1 MRYIFI
7 LALCALMGC
16 EEKEV
21 IEPLAITPSGW
32 PEAIFKNKSRKSL
45 SETFTVH
52 CAKLGATIVEESETR
67 VKCDENISESVKEWG
82 RMFLGTGHSS
92 DIHAY
97 IQFNLIKRGA
107 DTHVQVIELMKLQM
121 PGGRSGAKTIT
132 RLITIMVRKPIC
144 IKLGGSRFNHPAVL
158 DWPRNAD
165 ASSDPIAPPLC
176 RPLPHPK
183 W

>member
-45 SETFTVH
+45 SET
-52 CAKLGATIVEESETR
+52 R
-67 VKCDENISESVKEWG
+67 VKCDANITEGEKEWG

-92 DIHAY
+92 DIHVY

-107 DTHVQVIELMKLQM
+107 DTHVQVINWMQLQM
-121 PGGRSGAKTIT
+121 PGGQIR
-132 RLITIMVRKPIC
+132 RKDYNTPYYNNDAQAYLYKI
-144 IKLGGSRFNHPAVL
+144 GGQPV
-158 DWPRNAD
+158 
-165 ASSDPIAPPLC
+165 
-176 RPLPHPK
+176 
-183 W
+183 

>member
-16 EEKEV
+16 DEKEV

-45 SETFTVH
+45 SET
-52 CAKLGATIVEESETR
+52 R
-67 VKCDENISESVKEWG
+67 VKCYANISEENKQSARNFIG
-82 RMFLGTGHSS
+82 SHRSS

-107 DTHVQVIELMKLQM
+107 DTHVQVLNWMQLQM
-121 PGGRSGAKTIT
+121 PGAHIR
-132 RLITIMVRKPIC
+132 RKDYNTPYYDNDAQAYLYKI
-144 IKLGGSRFNHPAVL
+144 GGSRFNRPVVL

-165 ASSDPIAPPLC
+165 ASGDPIAPPLF

>member
-1 MRYIFI
+1 
-7 LALCALMGC
+7 MGC

-45 SETFTVH
+45 
-52 CAKLGATIVEESETR
+52 SETR

-107 DTHVQVIELMKLQM
+107 DTHVQVLNWMQLQM
-121 PGGRSGAKTIT
+121 PGGQIR
-132 RLITIMVRKPIC
+132 RKDYNTPFYNNDAQAYLYKI
-144 IKLGGSRFNHPAVL
+144 GGQPV
-158 DWPRNAD
+158 
-165 ASSDPIAPPLC
+165 
-176 RPLPHPK
+176 
-183 W
+183 

>member
-45 SETFTVH
+45 SETFAVH

-67 VKCDENISESVKEWG
+67 VKCDENISEARKSGAACFWA
-82 RMFLGTGHSS
+82 RAIPAISMR
-92 DIHAY
+92 I
-97 IQFNLIKRGA
+97 FNLI
-107 DTHVQVIELMKLQM
+107 
-121 PGGRSGAKTIT
+121 
-132 RLITIMVRKPIC
+132 
-144 IKLGGSRFNHPAVL
+144 
-158 DWPRNAD
+158 
-165 ASSDPIAPPLC
+165 
-176 RPLPHPK
+176 
-183 W
+183 

>member
-45 SETFTVH
+45 SETFAVH

-67 VKCDENISESVKEWG
+67 VKCDENISEGVKE
-82 RMFLGTGHSS
+82 LGPRVSGHGPFQRYPCVYS
-92 DIHAY
+92 I
-97 IQFNLIKRGA
+97 
-107 DTHVQVIELMKLQM
+107 
-121 PGGRSGAKTIT
+121 
-132 RLITIMVRKPIC
+132 
-144 IKLGGSRFNHPAVL
+144 
-158 DWPRNAD
+158 
-165 ASSDPIAPPLC
+165 
-176 RPLPHPK
+176 
-183 W
+183 

>member
-45 SETFTVH
+45 SETFAAH

-67 VKCDENISESVKEWG
+67 VKCDANITEERERVG
-82 RMFLGTGHSS
+82 
-92 DIHAY
+92 
-97 IQFNLIKRGA
+97 
-107 DTHVQVIELMKLQM
+107 THV
-121 PGGRSGAKTIT
+121 SGHGPFQRYPCLYSI
-132 RLITIMVRKPIC
+132 
-144 IKLGGSRFNHPAVL
+144 
-158 DWPRNAD
+158 
-165 ASSDPIAPPLC
+165 
-176 RPLPHPK
+176 
-183 W
+183 

>member
-16 EEKEV
+16 DEKEV

-45 SETFTVH
+45 SETFAVH
-52 CAKLGATIVEESETR
+52 CAKIGATIVEESETR
-67 VKCDENISESVKEWG
+67 VKCYANISEENKQSARNFIG
-82 RMFLGTGHSS
+82 SHRSS

-107 DTHVQVIELMKLQM
+107 DTHVQVLNWMQLQM
-121 PGGRSGAKTIT
+121 PGAHIR
-132 RLITIMVRKPIC
+132 RKDYNTPYYDNDAQAYLYKI
-144 IKLGGSRFNHPAVL
+144 GGSRFNRPVVL

-165 ASSDPIAPPLC
+165 ASGDPIAPPLF

>member
-32 PEAIFKNKSRKSL
+32 PEAIFKNKNRKLL
-45 SETFTVH
+45 SETFAVH

-67 VKCDENISESVKEWG
+67 VKCYANITEGVKEWG

-92 DIHAY
+92 DIHVY

-107 DTHVQVIELMKLQM
+107 DTHVQVLEWMQLQM
-121 PGGRSGAKTIT
+121 PRGQIRRKDHNTPYYNNDAQAYLYKIGGQPVEPPCGFG
-132 RLITIMVRKPIC
+132 
-144 IKLGGSRFNHPAVL
+144 LG
-158 DWPRNAD
+158 
-165 ASSDPIAPPLC
+165 
-176 RPLPHPK
+176 PK
-183 W
+183 C

>member
-45 SETFTVH
+45 SETFAVH

-67 VKCDENISESVKEWG
+67 VKCDENISEGVKSWG
-82 RMFLGTGHSS
+82 RAFLGTGHSS

-107 DTHVQVIELMKLQM
+107 DTHVQVLNWMQLQM
-121 PGGRSGAKTIT
+121 PGGQIR
-132 RLITIMVRKPIC
+132 RKDYNTPYYNNDAQAYLYKI
-144 IKLGGSRFNHPAVL
+144 GGSRFNRPVVL

-165 ASSDPIAPPLC
+165 ASGDPIAPPLF

>member
-16 EEKEV
+16 DEKEV

-45 SETFTVH
+45 SETFAVH
-52 CAKLGATIVEESETR
+52 CAKIGATIVEESETR
-67 VKCDENISESVKEWG
+67 VKCYANISEENKQWARNFIGSH
-82 RMFLGTGHSS
+82 RSS

-107 DTHVQVIELMKLQM
+107 DTHVQVLNWMQLQM
-121 PGGRSGAKTIT
+121 PGGQIR
-132 RLITIMVRKPIC
+132 RKDYNTPYYDNDAQAYLYKI
-144 IKLGGSRFNHPAVL
+144 GGQPV
-158 DWPRNAD
+158 
-165 ASSDPIAPPLC
+165 
-176 RPLPHPK
+176 
-183 W
+183 

>member
-45 SETFTVH
+45 SET
-52 CAKLGATIVEESETR
+52 R
-67 VKCDENISESVKEWG
+67 VKCDANITEGEKEWG

-92 DIHAY
+92 DIHVY

-107 DTHVQVIELMKLQM
+107 DTHVQVLEWMQLQM
-121 PGGRSGAKTIT
+121 PGGQIR
-132 RLITIMVRKPIC
+132 RKDHNTPYYNNDAQAYLYKI
-144 IKLGGSRFNHPAVL
+144 GGQPV
-158 DWPRNAD
+158 
-165 ASSDPIAPPLC
+165 
-176 RPLPHPK
+176 
-183 W
+183 

>member
-45 SETFTVH
+45 SETFAVA

-67 VKCDENISESVKEWG
+67 VKCDTNITEGKKEWG

-92 DIHAY
+92 DIHIY
-97 IQFNLIKRGA
+97 LQFNLFKRGA
-107 DTHVQVIELMKLQM
+107 DTHVQVLNWMQL
-121 PGGRSGAKTIT
+121 
-132 RLITIMVRKPIC
+132 
-144 IKLGGSRFNHPAVL
+144 
-158 DWPRNAD
+158 
-165 ASSDPIAPPLC
+165 
-176 RPLPHPK
+176 
-183 W
+183 

>member
-45 SETFTVH
+45 SETFAVA
-52 CAKLGATIVEESETR
+52 CAKIGATIVEESETR
-67 VKCDENISESVKEWG
+67 MKCVTNITEGEKEWG

-92 DIHAY
+92 EIHIY
-97 IQFNLIKRGA
+97 LQFNLIKRGA
-107 DTHVQVIELMKLQM
+107 DTNVQVLNWMQRQM
-121 PGGRSGAKTIT
+121 QGGQIR
-132 RLITIMVRKPIC
+132 RKDYNTPYYNNDAQAYLYKI
-144 IKLGGSRFNHPAVL
+144 GGQPV
-158 DWPRNAD
+158 
-165 ASSDPIAPPLC
+165 
-176 RPLPHPK
+176 
-183 W
+183 

>member
-45 SETFTVH
+45 SET
-52 CAKLGATIVEESETR
+52 R
-67 VKCDENISESVKEWG
+67 VKCDANITEGEKEWG

-92 DIHAY
+92 DIHVY

-107 DTHVQVIELMKLQM
+107 DTHVQVLEWMQLQM
-121 PGGRSGAKTIT
+121 PGGQIRRRDHNTPYYNNDAQAYLYKI
-132 RLITIMVRKPIC
+132 
-144 IKLGGSRFNHPAVL
+144 GGQPV
-158 DWPRNAD
+158 
-165 ASSDPIAPPLC
+165 
-176 RPLPHPK
+176 
-183 W
+183 